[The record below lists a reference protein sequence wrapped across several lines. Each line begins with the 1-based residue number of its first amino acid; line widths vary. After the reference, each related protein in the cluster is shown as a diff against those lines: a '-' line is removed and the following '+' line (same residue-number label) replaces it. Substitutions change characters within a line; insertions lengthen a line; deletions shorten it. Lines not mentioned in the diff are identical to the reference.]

1 MRIELISIISFLAVI
16 IISCDGQK
24 KDRKLASNNADSKM
38 KTQKLFQ
45 KILPEQSGIDFKNE
59 FKKETEYQFFEFEY
73 MFNGAGVGIID
84 INNDGL
90 MDIFFSGNEVSN
102 RLYLNKGNLRFD
114 DITQSTGISLESRW
128 VNGVS
133 IADINGDGF
142 ADIYLSCGGNFPGSE
157 RANVLYVNNGDLS
170 FSDQTAAY
178 AVGDTGHSTQSA
190 FLDFDLDGDL
200 DLYVLN
206 HADFWKNNNQLE
218 IRKKQRPEHADNL
231 YENRDGR
238 FVNISTEA
246 GLNYEDLGGWGLG
259 VATGDINQDGY
270 PDIYVSND
278 YDSPDYL
285 YVNQGDGTFKD
296 EVKDRMNHISLYSM
310 GNDMAD
316 FNNDGLIDIYT
327 LDMAAEDNER
337 IKTQMSAMDPEK
349 FYSLVEFGLPHQ
361 YMYNS
366 LQMNNGNGSFSDI
379 GQMAGVHS
387 TDWSWAPLLVDLDN
401 DGWKDLFISNGYR
414 LDDRDNDYN
423 IKTRETYGQLAAD
436 PKFEAEKRFNE
447 APKTPLPNY
456 AYKNN
461 GDLTFSKKSY
471 EWGLGE
477 KGFSQGAAV
486 ADLDNDGDLDLIVN
500 NINDFAWLYENKSN
514 EKFNNQYL
522 KVKLESGDANTMAI
536 GAKVY
541 LYTSDGIQYDELYTA
556 RGYMSSIEPI
566 AHFGIGEGV
575 KVQKLEIVFPNG
587 SMVSKKDVQINSLVT
602 ISDNEANGK
611 YKRPVRSRTMLAE
624 SSELIRPAF
633 KHEENDFDDFEKEI
647 LLPHRNS
654 QHGPGIAVG
663 DANGDGLEDFFVG
676 GAAGQSGRLYLQNK
690 MGQFEMASNQP
701 WKYEKTRE
709 DMGALFF
716 DFDSDDDLDLY
727 VVSGGNEF
735 EPGSDQ
741 LQDRIYENN
750 GSGVF
755 KLKKGILP
763 KMNTSGKVVK
773 AADYDKDGDL
783 DLFVGGRLVPGKYPF
798 SPKSFLL
805 RNDDGAFT
813 DITDE
818 QASFLSKAGLITA
831 AEWVDYNKD
840 GNLDLVIV
848 GEWTSINILENSG
861 KEFKV
866 IENEMLANQI
876 GWWSSLH
883 STDFDGDGDQD
894 FIVGNL
900 GLNYKYKASFDEPF
914 HIYCHD
920 FDNSGSL
927 DIVLGY
933 YNQGSCYPV
942 RGRTCSSQ
950 QMPFIKKKFSTYKDF
965 SQASVKDIY
974 GEKLEKALHYAAT
987 NFASIYIRNDGN
999 GEFTISKLP
1008 TEVQVSSVNTILSE
1022 DISGDGKD
1030 EIILAGNL
1038 FEAEVETPRNDA
1050 SLGSVLSNAEG
1061 EFKAIDVTQTGL
1073 YVPGDVKDMKP
1084 IILADGSKALIVAN
1098 NDDALQIF
1106 VSSSKVDS

>member
-218 IRKKQRPEHADNL
+218 IRKKQRPKHADNL

-486 ADLDNDGDLDLIVN
+486 ADLDNDGDLDLIIN

-587 SMVSKKDVQINSLVT
+587 SMVSKKDIQINSLVT

-611 YKRPVRSRTMLAE
+611 YKRPVRSRTMLTE